1 MTCCEEYAALLDLFV
16 DGELATEEMTQV
28 RNHLETCPGC
38 RSYVDDVLAIR
49 AAFPG
54 VEDTEVPEGFAE
66 SVMER
71 IRADAAAGELKDRK
85 DRKNRK
91 NSRRRWAGTLTALA
105 ACFAVAL
112 LVQGVPWDA
121 NDGAAPAGDVAPALY
136 EAGAPEAQSGTGGTD
151 DMEAAPAARGGTND
165 MEAAPAEPSESPV
178 QARTTSGG
186 ERPEMSGFAADED
199 GQSSSSK
206 RYNSSIEQNEEE
218 GAAAGVDSAAAER
231 PAPSLAAAPR
241 LISPEPEE
249 EEPENPAAPELPA
262 DAGSGLES
270 GTEAALYLTQEEAGG
285 LLDGFVPIWED
296 GTERRYELTAE
307 ELQVLLTALGRPGE
321 LGDVKGESGAETF
334 LVVVTHTGE

>member
-16 DGELATEEMTQV
+16 DGELAMEEMTRVQ
-28 RNHLETCPGC
+28 NHLETCPGC

-85 DRKNRK
+85 DRKNK
-91 NSRRRWAGTLTALA
+91 RRRWAGTLTALA

-112 LVQGVPWDA
+112 LVQGVPRDLS
-121 NDGAAPAGDVAPALY
+121 DSTAPAGDVAPALY
-136 EAGAPEAQSGTGGTD
+136 EAGAPEAQSGT
-151 DMEAAPAARGGTND
+151 GGTND

-199 GQSSSSK
+199 GQSNSGK

-218 GAAAGVDSAAAER
+218 GAAAGVDSAAADR
-231 PAPSLAAAPR
+231 TAPSLAAAPQF
-241 LISPEPEE
+241 IAPEPEE

-262 DAGSGLES
+262 DAGAGLES
-270 GTEAALYLTQEEAGG
+270 RTEAALYLTQEEAGG

-307 ELQVLLTALGRPGE
+307 ELQVLLTALGMPEE
-321 LGDVKGESGAETF
+321 LEAVKSESGAETF

>member
-16 DGELATEEMTQV
+16 DGELATEEMTRV
-28 RNHLETCPGC
+28 RSHLETCPGC

-85 DRKNRK
+85 DRKN
-91 NSRRRWAGTLTALA
+91 SRRRWAGTLTALA

-112 LVQGVPWDA
+112 LVQGVPQDA

-136 EAGAPEAQSGTGGTD
+136 EAGAPEAQSRT
-151 DMEAAPAARGGTND
+151 GGTND

-199 GQSSSSK
+199 GQSNSGK

-218 GAAAGVDSAAAER
+218 GAAAGVDSAAADR
-231 PAPSLAAAPR
+231 TAPSLAAAPQF
-241 LISPEPEE
+241 IAPEPEE

-262 DAGSGLES
+262 DAGAGLES
-270 GTEAALYLTQEEAGG
+270 RTEAALYLTQEEAGG

-296 GTERRYELTAE
+296 GTERRYELTVE
-307 ELQVLLTALGRPGE
+307 ELRILLTALGRPGE
-321 LGDVKGESGAETF
+321 LEDVEGESGEKTV
-334 LVVVTHTGE
+334 LVVVTNAGDTGE

>member
-16 DGELATEEMTQV
+16 DGELAAEEMTRV

-71 IRADAAAGELKDRK
+71 IQADAAAGELKDRK
-85 DRKNRK
+85 DRKN
-91 NSRRRWAGTLTALA
+91 SRRRWVGTLTALA

-151 DMEAAPAARGGTND
+151 DMEAAPA
-165 MEAAPAEPSESPV
+165 EPSESPV
-178 QARTTSGG
+178 QVRTASGG
-186 ERPEMSGFAADED
+186 ERPEMSGLAADVD
-199 GQSSSSK
+199 GQSSK
-206 RYNSSIEQNEEE
+206 RYNNSSIEQNEEE
-218 GAAAGVDSAAAER
+218 GAAAGVDSAAADR
-231 PAPSLAAAPR
+231 TVPSLAAAPQF
-241 LISPEPEE
+241 IAPTPEE

-262 DAGSGLES
+262 DAGAGLES

-285 LLDGFVPIWED
+285 LLDGFAPIWED

-307 ELQVLLTALGRPGE
+307 ELRVLLTALGRLEE
-321 LGDVKGESGAETF
+321 LEAVKVESGAETF
-334 LVVVTHTGE
+334 PVVVTHTGE

>member
-16 DGELATEEMTQV
+16 DGELATEEMTRV

-112 LVQGVPWDA
+112 LVQGVPRDA
-121 NDGAAPAGDVAPALY
+121 NDSAAPAGDVAPALY

-151 DMEAAPAARGGTND
+151 DMEAAPAGTGDTND

-178 QARTTSGG
+178 QARTASGG
-186 ERPEMSGFAADED
+186 ERPEMSGFAADGD
-199 GQSSSSK
+199 GQSGK

-218 GAAAGVDSAAAER
+218 GAAAGVDSAAADR
-231 PAPSLAAAPR
+231 TVPSLAAAPQF
-241 LISPEPEE
+241 IAPEPED

-262 DAGSGLES
+262 DAGAGLES
-270 GTEAALYLTQEEAGG
+270 GREAALYLTQEEADG
-285 LLDGFVPIWED
+285 LLDGFAPIWED

-307 ELQVLLTALGRPGE
+307 ELRVLLTALGRLEE
-321 LGDVKGESGAETF
+321 LEAVKVESGAETF
-334 LVVVTHTGE
+334 PVVVTHTGE

>member
-16 DGELATEEMTQV
+16 DGELATEEMTRV
-28 RNHLETCPGC
+28 RSHLETCPGC

-85 DRKNRK
+85 DRKN
-91 NSRRRWAGTLTALA
+91 SRRRWAGTLTALA

-112 LVQGVPWDA
+112 LVQGVPQDA

-136 EAGAPEAQSGTGGTD
+136 EAGAPEAQSRT
-151 DMEAAPAARGGTND
+151 GGTND

-199 GQSSSSK
+199 GQSNSGK

-218 GAAAGVDSAAAER
+218 GAAAGVDSAAADR
-231 PAPSLAAAPR
+231 TAPSLAAAPQF
-241 LISPEPEE
+241 IAPEPEE

-262 DAGSGLES
+262 
-270 GTEAALYLTQEEAGG
+270 
-285 LLDGFVPIWED
+285 
-296 GTERRYELTAE
+296 
-307 ELQVLLTALGRPGE
+307 
-321 LGDVKGESGAETF
+321 
-334 LVVVTHTGE
+334 

>member
-16 DGELATEEMTQV
+16 DGELVTEEMTRV
-28 RNHLETCPGC
+28 RSHLETCPGC
-38 RSYVDDVLAIR
+38 RAYVDDVLAIR

-71 IRADAAAGELKDRK
+71 IQADAAAGELKDRK

-136 EAGAPEAQSGTGGTD
+136 EAGAPEAQSGTGGT
-151 DMEAAPAARGGTND
+151 ND

-218 GAAAGVDSAAAER
+218 GAAAGVDSAAADR
-231 PAPSLAAAPR
+231 PAPSLAAAPQF
-241 LISPEPEE
+241 IAPEPEE

-262 DAGSGLES
+262 DAGAGLES
-270 GTEAALYLTQEEAGG
+270 GREAALYLTQEEAGG
-285 LLDGFVPIWED
+285 LLDGFVPSWED

-307 ELQVLLTALGRPGE
+307 ELQVLLTALGMPEE
-321 LGDVKGESGAETF
+321 LEAVKSESGAETF

>member
-16 DGELATEEMTQV
+16 DGELATEEMTRV

-112 LVQGVPWDA
+112 LVQGVPRDA

-136 EAGAPEAQSGTGGTD
+136 EAGAPEAQSRTGGTD
-151 DMEAAPAARGGTND
+151 D

-218 GAAAGVDSAAAER
+218 GAAAGVDSVAAER

-241 LISPEPEE
+241 LISPAPEE
-249 EEPENPAAPELPA
+249 EGPENPAAPELSA
-262 DAGSGLES
+262 DPGAGLES

-285 LLDGFVPIWED
+285 LLDGVAPIWED

-307 ELQVLLTALGRPGE
+307 ELRVLLTALGRLEE
-321 LGDVKGESGAETF
+321 LEAVKVESGAETF
-334 LVVVTHTGE
+334 PVVVTHTGE